1 MIKTGEHG
9 PKQNSDP
16 VLPGAEEE
24 QNLKSHHC
32 QSQMPQPRMGS
43 KARF

>member
-1 MIKTGEHG
+1 MIKAGEHG
-9 PKQNSDP
+9 TKQDSDS

-32 QSQMPQPRMGS
+32 LSQMPQPRMGR
-43 KARF
+43 KACF